1 MTISGI
7 PGMFG
12 NDFCAVFDDGCCGFS
27 ESNTITLG
35 IFESLMI
42 GSIQYL
48 PIESDDGL
56 IKDGDRCDDRCDDEE
71 EEDDDDAVAKRLVSC
86 RHEVAI

>member
-1 MTISGI
+1 
-7 PGMFG
+7 
-12 NDFCAVFDDGCCGFS
+12 
-27 ESNTITLG
+27 
-35 IFESLMI
+35 MI

-71 EEDDDDAVAKRLVSC
+71 EDDDDDAVANRLVSC

>member
-1 MTISGI
+1 
-7 PGMFG
+7 
-12 NDFCAVFDDGCCGFS
+12 
-27 ESNTITLG
+27 
-35 IFESLMI
+35 MI

-56 IKDGDRCDDRCDDEE
+56 IKDGDRCDD